1 VLRLS
6 SVEFPKGLGR
16 KMKKRTLIIVLIS
29 GILIAGCERNVKMER
44 ENLVAFKGSPLI
56 LVGDEVKVG
65 QPAPDFTAASN
76 DLSPYTLSDDKGK
89 VVVLSAVPSL
99 DTPVCDTETRKFN
112 EIAASLGDDV
122 EIVTISMDLPFAQA
136 RWCGAAGVERV
147 RTVSDYKGADFGN
160 KYGLLIKELHL
171 LARAVLVV
179 DRQGVVQYVQL
190 VPEVTEE
197 PDYEAVI
204 EAVRKL
210 L

>member
-1 VLRLS
+1 
-6 SVEFPKGLGR
+6 
-16 KMKKRTLIIVLIS
+16 
-29 GILIAGCERNVKMER
+29 MER